1 MVFGEKISYQQ
12 AKPNFTGFPKMLEVR
27 QRFQSDRTDDID
39 QAVTAEL
46 ARIALPDLRGKRIA
60 ITAGSRG
67 IPNFMQTI
75 RAIGRELRA
84 RGAEPFV
91 VPAMG
96 SHGNAT
102 VPGQIEV
109 LESFG
114 IVEKNIEMPIRASM
128 ETVYLGESRN
138 NVKVYCD
145 RHAYEADYIVPCG
158 RVKPHTDFRGPIESG
173 LCKMMV
179 VGLGK
184 YDGATAFH
192 KTGTGDMG
200 ERLISAAEIFLEKT
214 KLLFCMALIDNA
226 YHETRRIEAVR
237 PQDVL
242 SREPELLKEAANAM
256 PRLLF
261 DDPDVLIVDYF
272 GKEISGCGM
281 DPNVTGRF
289 LYAPQTTFPGFPAI
303 KKIAVMRMTEMSHGN
318 AAGLGIADFISLKFA
333 RELDLGSIYTNCL
346 TSRYSIGGKIP
357 MIMNTDLDT
366 VYAATSSCGIENV
379 KDIRIVRI
387 KNTLDLDRILISENM
402 ADEAKDR
409 NDVEIIGEPKEM
421 SFDAEENF
429 SDLP

>member
-1 MVFGEKISYQQ
+1 MLFREKIPYQQ
-12 AKPNFTGFPKMLEVR
+12 AKPNFKGFPKMLEVR
-27 QRFQSDRTDDID
+27 QHFQGDRVDDID
-39 QAVTAEL
+39 RSVKAEV
-46 ARIALPDLRGKRIA
+46 ARIELPDLRGKSVA

-67 IPNFMQTI
+67 IPNFMQTV

-84 RGAEPFV
+84 RGANPFV

-102 VPGQIEV
+102 VAGQMEV

-114 IVEKNIEMPIRASM
+114 VTTRNVEMPIRASM
-128 ETVYLGESRN
+128 ETVCLGESRN
-138 NVKVYCD
+138 DVKVYCD

-192 KTGTGDMG
+192 KTGTGEMG
-200 ERLISAAEIFLEKT
+200 ERLISAAEIFLAKT
-214 KLLFCMALIDNA
+214 NVLFCMALIDNA
-226 YHETRRIEAVR
+226 YHETRRVEAVL
-237 PQDVL
+237 PGDVL
-242 SREPELLKEAANAM
+242 AREPELLKEAAAAM
-256 PRLLF
+256 PRLMLEHF
-261 DDPDVLIVDYF
+261 DVLIVDYF

-289 LYAPQTTFPGFPAI
+289 LYAPQTTFPGFPAV
-303 KKIAVMRMTEMSHGN
+303 KKIAVMRMTEASHGN

-333 RELDLGSIYTNCL
+333 QQIDLGSIYTNCL

-366 VYAATSSCGIENV
+366 VYAAASSCGVADVKNV
-379 KDIRIVRI
+379 RIVRI

-402 ADEAKDR
+402 LEE
-409 NDVEIIGEPKEM
+409 VSGQSGIEPIGEPMEM
-421 SFDAEENF
+421 SFDGEGNF
-429 SDLP
+429 SGLP